1 MGVLVVALQ
10 ESISMLL
17 SCIFSNVSQIIL
29 GISAIPSGLAIRT
42 ESVMIVELASEI
54 TQGQDG
60 V

>member
-1 MGVLVVALQ
+1 
-10 ESISMLL
+10 MLL

-42 ESVMIVELASEI
+42 ESVMVAELASEI
-54 TQGQDG
+54 TLGQDG